1 MMYSAQST
9 FFHRLTGGIWVLIW
23 IVILIVIP
31 EVITDA
37 VFFCGGDMV
46 VFLFFFLFFFLKL
59 YKENLPVPSGF

>member
-9 FFHRLTGGIWVLIW
+9 FFHFLTGGIWVLIW

-37 VFFCGGDMV
+37 VFFYGGDM
-46 VFLFFFLFFFLKL
+46 FFLLFFSFFSQI
-59 YKENLPVPSGF
+59 V